1 MAGCGGSLLHT
12 GALDVNALVGY
23 VCMGVRKSVV
33 DGRGVVLVAVLVRC
47 QFREH
52 SVVLDRTPVRSEI
65 PCQDGICPF

>member
-47 QFREH
+47 QFWAY
-52 SVVLDRTPVRSEI
+52 SVVLDRTLVRGET